1 MLIQSIVPALAFA
14 NYWSNLLSINSSYMA
29 ELNDKA
35 VSCGFTSFMDDYLVY
50 PPKGLLP
57 SPPSAR
63 YGGKCDLWSA
73 VIDAATAIN
82 PCFDVYQVA
91 TTCPVLW
98 DVLGFP
104 GSFPYLPDGATIYF
118 NRSDVQAAINAPP
131 TNWEECSDN
140 VFLGPNGGDDKSPP
154 TGLSVLP
161 SVIERTKKT
170 IIGHGELDMILILN
184 GTLLMI
190 QNMTWNGAQGFQSA
204 PSDDFFVPYHVDY
217 SESTLAGAGVFG
229 TTHTERGLTFVS
241 VKLSGHSEFPVCC
254 RWQHLY

>member
-1 MLIQSIVPALAFA
+1 M
-14 NYWSNLLSINSSYMA
+14 SINASYLA
-29 ELNDKA
+29 ELNSLAD
-35 VSCGFTSFMDDYLVY
+35 SCGYTSFIDEYLVY
-50 PPKGLLP
+50 PPKGPLP
-57 SPPSAR
+57 TPPSAD
-63 YGGKCDLWSA
+63 YGSSCDLWDA
-73 VIDAATAIN
+73 VINAATAIN
-82 PCFDVYQVA
+82 PCFDVYQVSA
-91 TTCPVLW
+91 TCPVLW

-104 GSFPYLPDGATIYF
+104 GSFPYLPEGGVIYF

-131 TNWEECSDN
+131 TNWAECADN
-140 VFLGPNGGDDKSPP
+140 VFLGPDGGNDASPP

-204 PSDDFFVPYHVDY
+204 PSDDFFVPYHEDY
-217 SESTLAGAGVFG
+217 SDSTLAGAGVFG

-241 VKLSGHSEFPVCC
+241 VSLSGHSKFC
-254 RWQHLY
+254 REHARMSTDEMCSGSAVRSLSRV